1 MNSKLSYEKV
11 RVMITTFPY
20 PVRKKE
26 KGLDLDLS
34 NVDQVVLESINFMRS
49 ACKYLS
55 PDLEKNISELQTP
68 TQSLLQMLNPK
79 QSSTDEAKPSTNE
92 AKPSTD
98 EAKPSTIK
106 DHAAMQ
112 TNTNVVDSS
121 LRGGVRVRIGG
132 TLYYSN
138 SSTKPWMNK
147 SRNIR

>member
-1 MNSKLSYEKV
+1 MKGMNSKLSYEKV

-26 KGLDLDLS
+26 KGLDLS

-79 QSSTDEAKPSTNE
+79 QLSTNE

-106 DHAAMQ
+106 DHAAMP